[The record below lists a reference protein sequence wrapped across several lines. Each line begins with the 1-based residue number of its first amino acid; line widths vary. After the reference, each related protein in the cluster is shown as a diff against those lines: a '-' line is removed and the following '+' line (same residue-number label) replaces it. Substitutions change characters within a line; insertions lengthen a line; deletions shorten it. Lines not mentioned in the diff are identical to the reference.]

1 MKASLEHGKGSLVGR
16 RCWCFPAVVWRRLLR
31 VPWIA
36 KRSNQS
42 ILKEVNPD
50 HSAAILWP
58 PDVRSQLS
66 RKNPDAEKDWWHE
79 EKGMTGMRWLDGI
92 TGSKD
97 MSLSKLQ
104 EIVKDRE
111 AWYAIVHGV
120 TKSWTQMS
128 VWTTTRKKMWRLL
141 QKATIVKCWGK
152 INVFHIKFSLGLA
165 LWFWL
170 FWAHL
175 WWMCADLLNCGLF
188 LKAWYLN
195 LQCNN
200 ARWFTEVSV
209 P

>member
-97 MSLSKLQ
+97 MSL
-104 EIVKDRE
+104 
-111 AWYAIVHGV
+111 
-120 TKSWTQMS
+120 
-128 VWTTTRKKMWRLL
+128 WTTTRKKMWRLL